1 MNALSW
7 GGSCERSGVVPASL
21 LLCVCRWLRVY
32 WLMSSG
38 VVLVSGCVGVVA
50 ALIIGLVGFAAVV
63 RVECWG
69 FVEVGIVSSMLLSE
83 WISVRHG
90 GG

>member
-1 MNALSW
+1 
-7 GGSCERSGVVPASL
+7 
-21 LLCVCRWLRVY
+21 
-32 WLMSSG
+32 MSSG

-50 ALIIGLVGFAAVV
+50 ALIIGLVGFTAVV